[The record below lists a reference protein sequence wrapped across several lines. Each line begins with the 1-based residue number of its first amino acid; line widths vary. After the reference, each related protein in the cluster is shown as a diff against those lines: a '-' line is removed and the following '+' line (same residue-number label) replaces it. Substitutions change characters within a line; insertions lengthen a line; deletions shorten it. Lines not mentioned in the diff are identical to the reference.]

1 MNKIKKIFS
10 KIASWACTLLLIFSM
25 IAALGA
31 LFLRNPAKINFI
43 GKYAVV
49 RILTQSMEPTIRTGD
64 YILVEKVD
72 AKALQTGEII
82 IFYSRDPSI
91 FGQLN
96 THRILSFSEN
106 GNIVTKGDNNPRQDD
121 YEVAREDVAGRYV
134 TNLDFLT
141 GVFKIFSKPVGYVA
155 LIGLPLM
162 FITLLSLKEVVAAC
176 KKDDD
181 GAEGAKEEAEKARVA
196 AVLEKMKES
205 GELDRRLEGMQ
216 TRAKEDEK
224 GKKEKEGSPIEERE
238 KKCPLKDGAQGEG
251 ESPDLENSWKKE
263 SEEEREKPL

>member
-1 MNKIKKIFS
+1 M
-10 KIASWACTLLLIFSM
+10 
-25 IAALGA
+25 
-31 LFLRNPAKINFI
+31 
-43 GKYAVV
+43 
-49 RILTQSMEPTIRTGD
+49 
-64 YILVEKVD
+64 
-72 AKALQTGEII
+72 
-82 IFYSRDPSI
+82 
-91 FGQLN
+91 
-96 THRILSFSEN
+96 
-106 GNIVTKGDNNPRQDD
+106 
-121 YEVAREDVAGRYV
+121 

-176 KKDDD
+176 KKDD

-216 TRAKEDEK
+216 TRAQEDEK
-224 GKKEKEGSPIEERE
+224 GKREKEDSPIEERE
-238 KKCPLKDGAQGEG
+238 KSPLKDGAQGEG
-251 ESPDLENSWKKE
+251 DLENSLKKE

>member
-1 MNKIKKIFS
+1 
-10 KIASWACTLLLIFSM
+10 
-25 IAALGA
+25 
-31 LFLRNPAKINFI
+31 
-43 GKYAVV
+43 
-49 RILTQSMEPTIRTGD
+49 MEPTIRTGD

-91 FGQLN
+91 LGQLN

-176 KKDDD
+176 KKDD

-205 GELDRRLEGMQ
+205 GRTRQAFGRDADKSARGRKREEGERGFPDR
-216 TRAKEDEK
+216 
-224 GKKEKEGSPIEERE
+224 GKRE
-238 KKCPLKDGAQGEG
+238 KCPLKDGAQGEG
-251 ESPDLENSWKKE
+251 DLENSLKKE

>member
-72 AKALQTGEII
+72 ANALQTGEII

-91 FGQLN
+91 LGQLN

-162 FITLLSLKEVVAAC
+162 LITLLSLKEVVAAC
-176 KKDDD
+176 KKDD

-216 TRAKEDEK
+216 TRAQEDET
-224 GKKEKEGSPIEERE
+224 GKKEKEDSPIEERE
-238 KKCPLKDGAQGEG
+238 KKCPLIDGAHGEG
-251 ESPDLENSWKKE
+251 ESPDLENSLKKE
-263 SEEEREKPL
+263 SEEERKKPL

>member
-72 AKALQTGEII
+72 ANALQTGEII

-91 FGQLN
+91 LGQLN

-141 GVFKIFSKPVGYVA
+141 GVF
-155 LIGLPLM
+155 
-162 FITLLSLKEVVAAC
+162 
-176 KKDDD
+176 
-181 GAEGAKEEAEKARVA
+181 
-196 AVLEKMKES
+196 
-205 GELDRRLEGMQ
+205 
-216 TRAKEDEK
+216 
-224 GKKEKEGSPIEERE
+224 
-238 KKCPLKDGAQGEG
+238 
-251 ESPDLENSWKKE
+251 
-263 SEEEREKPL
+263 